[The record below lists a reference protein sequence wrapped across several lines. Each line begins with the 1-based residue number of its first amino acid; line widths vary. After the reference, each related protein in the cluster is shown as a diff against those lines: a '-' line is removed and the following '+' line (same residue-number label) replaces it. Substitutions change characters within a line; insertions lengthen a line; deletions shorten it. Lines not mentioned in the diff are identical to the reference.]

1 MRTSKS
7 VLGVLGMC
15 WVDFANPT
23 HIEASNGAGCSGVCR
38 VCWVWRRARACA
50 LNIQQVKGAALGAEF
65 FSYARHEK
73 PNTPN
78 TLNTEGF
85 KALICKGFECVW
97 FVLGRAVLCWVGF
110 LVGVKP

>member
-1 MRTSKS
+1 MRTIKS

-23 HIEASNGAGCSGVCR
+23 QVEASNGAALRGVCW

-50 LNIQQVKGAALGAEF
+50 LNIHHQKAASF
-65 FSYARHEK
+65 FSYARTEK

-78 TLNTEGF
+78 TLNTEAL
-85 KALICKGFECVW
+85 KALICKGFRCVG
-97 FVLGRAVLCWVGF
+97 FVLGMAVLCWVGI
-110 LVGVKP
+110 LPGVTP

>member
-1 MRTSKS
+1 MRTNKS

-23 HIEASNGAGCSGVCR
+23 HTEASNGAALRGVCW

-50 LNIQQVKGAALGAEF
+50 LNIKQHKGASF
-65 FSYARHEK
+65 FSYARTDK

-78 TLNTEGF
+78 TPTTKAL
-85 KALICKGFECVW
+85 KALICKGFKCVG
-97 FVLGRAVLCWVGF
+97 FVSGMAVLCWVGF
-110 LVGVKP
+110 WAGVKP

>member
-1 MRTSKS
+1 MRTIKS

-23 HIEASNGAGCSGVCR
+23 QNEASNGADLRGVCW

-50 LNIQQVKGAALGAEF
+50 LNIHRQNGGLF
-65 FSYARHEK
+65 FSYARTEK

-78 TLNTEGF
+78 TLNTECL
-85 KALICKGFECVW
+85 KALICKGFKCVG
-97 FVLGRAVLCWVGF
+97 FVLGMAVLCWVWIQSG
-110 LVGVKP
+110 GKP

>member
-1 MRTSKS
+1 MRTNKS

-23 HIEASNGAGCSGVCR
+23 QVEASNGAALRGVCW

-50 LNIQQVKGAALGAEF
+50 LNIDQQKGACF
-65 FSYARHEK
+65 FSYARPEK

-78 TLNTEGF
+78 TLNTEAL
-85 KALICKGFECVW
+85 KTLICKGFRCVG
-97 FVLGRAVLCWVGF
+97 FVLGMAVLCWVWI
-110 LVGVKP
+110 LAGVKP